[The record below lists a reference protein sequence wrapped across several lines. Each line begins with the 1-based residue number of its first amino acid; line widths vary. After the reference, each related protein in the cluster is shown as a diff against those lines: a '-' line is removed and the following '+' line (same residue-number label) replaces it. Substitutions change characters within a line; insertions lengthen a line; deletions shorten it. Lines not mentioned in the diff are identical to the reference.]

1 MPNPQILHPSSAV
14 PLAAMSF
21 GETGDIAKAVSPA
34 NPLPTLDRPYR
45 GARALVA
52 NTAIAAGSAV
62 LVDCLVAGTVQF
74 EFADSGAGVSTV
86 SITIPAG
93 LAILPFAAQRFLS
106 AGSTANFNAWV
117 LD

>member
-1 MPNPQILHPSSAV
+1 MPNPQILHPSSSV

-21 GETGDIAKAVSPA
+21 GDTGDIAKAVSPA

-45 GARALVA
+45 GARPLVA

-62 LVDCLVAGTVQF
+62 LVDCLVAGSVQF
-74 EFADSGAGVSTV
+74 EFADAGAGVTTLTV
-86 SITIPAG
+86 NVPAG

-106 AGSTANFNAWV
+106 AGSTASFNAWV